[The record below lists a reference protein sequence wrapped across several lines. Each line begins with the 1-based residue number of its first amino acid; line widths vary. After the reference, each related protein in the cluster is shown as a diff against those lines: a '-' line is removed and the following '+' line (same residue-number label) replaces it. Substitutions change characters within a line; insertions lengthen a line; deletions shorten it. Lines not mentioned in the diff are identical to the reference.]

1 MEASDAEPVV
11 IQAVL
16 MSDYVVREAGTN
28 KLTLAGIFSVLNCPG
43 FPFATPPFWITV
55 FLTNF
60 RNGTKEANVV
70 VRLEQKQ
77 TGMVLGNAAGRIQFA
92 EGKIAPEVMVEIPF
106 RMNSMFV
113 PQPGNYRV
121 VVLVNDDKV
130 AERAFVVQAVSSPT
144 ILPPQP

>member
-1 MEASDAEPVV
+1 
-11 IQAVL
+11 

-43 FPFATPPFWITV
+43 FPFGTPPFWITV

-60 RNGTKEANVV
+60 RGGVKETNVV
-70 VRLEQKQ
+70 VRIEQKQ
-77 TGMVLGNAAGRIQFA
+77 TGMVLGNAAARVQFA
-92 EGKIAPEVMVEIPF
+92 EGKITPDMMVEIPF
-106 RMNSMFV
+106 RLNSIFV

-130 AERAFVVQAVSSPT
+130 AERPFIVNALSAPA
-144 ILPPQP
+144 IMPPPQQ